1 MAILLRA
8 DAITTVYY
16 LLIWFQAIDGNSAV
30 ESGIHLLPMVL
41 SLVVASIVTG
51 LLTTRIGYYMPFL
64 IIGICLTAIGAGL
77 LTTLSINTL
86 VGQWICY

>member
-1 MAILLRA
+1 MKMLSRA
-8 DAITTVYY
+8 DARTPVYY
-16 LLIWFQAIDGNSAV
+16 LPIWFQTIDGNSAV

-41 SLVVASIVTG
+41 SLVVASILAG

-64 IIGICLTAIGAGL
+64 IFGICVRAVGAGL

-86 VGQWICY
+86 VGQ